1 MCGILAAIP
10 LRPEGLPAGSMSG
23 APAALRAI
31 RHRGP
36 DATGLHLDSRM
47 RFALGH
53 VRLSVQ
59 DVSSAAD
66 QPLWSDCGRYAVV
79 FNGEIYNFVELRS
92 ELESLGCHFRTRSDT
107 EVLLHAL
114 IRWGLDAVARF
125 NGMWAF
131 AFVDAGTGEVTI
143 SRDRW
148 GVKPLY
154 FADWQGVRGFCSEAK
169 GLLAL
174 MGRVPAPDSGAVGLF
189 LRFGIGG
196 ESERSWFSGIRRFP
210 VGMTTRFRP
219 DGSEAETRACWE
231 YPTAR
236 DIVDR
241 QEAVVRLRGAL
252 SDSIRIR
259 LRSDVPFGLSLSGGV
274 DSSIIAWLASAEH
287 GCRLDAFTAWHPP
300 KECSELPRAELVAA
314 RFGHRLS
321 PIMQDDDAETLENLR
336 TCIYHLDAAHASP
349 AIVPYLNLCRA
360 ARQCLTVML
369 EGQGADELLAGYQQF
384 GLFAAID
391 AIHDVRL
398 GRAVTSLAASCRD
411 GGPWAAFQDFL
422 RFTSRDLYIKQADRW
437 GARRL
442 LGESLRDADPG
453 PLRRISVLSGDN
465 LNEALLFWHR
475 WNLTNLLQYGDAIAM
490 SVNLETRCPFLDWR
504 VVELGFRLSPD
515 LLLNG
520 GLGKHVLRTMG
531 DGAVPDQ
538 VLWRRRKDGFPNP
551 TIRVVCEE
559 VRRAGWPREGL
570 RCALDCGLLTPRISE
585 PGSIAWL
592 SPNAVFRIYSLLL
605 WVEEFQCG
613 KPLR

>member
-10 LRPEGLPAGSMSG
+10 LGPDGLPVGSMAR

-36 DATGLHLDSRM
+36 DASGLHLDPRM

-59 DVSSAAD
+59 DVSPGAD
-66 QPLWSDCGRYAVV
+66 QPFWSDCGRYAIV

-92 ELESLGCHFRTRSDT
+92 ELESLGCRFRTRSDT
-107 EVLLHAL
+107 EVLLQAL
-114 IRWGLDAVARF
+114 VRWGVAAVPRL

-131 AFVDAGTGEVTI
+131 ALVDTGTGEVTV

-148 GVKPLY
+148 GVKPL
-154 FADWQGVRGFCSEAK
+154 FFTEWQGVRAFCSEAK

-174 MGRVPAPDSGAVGLF
+174 TGRVPAPDPEAVGLF

-196 ESERSWFSGIRRFP
+196 ENEQSWFSGIRRFP
-210 VGMTTRFRP
+210 VGVTTRFRP
-219 DGSEAETRACWE
+219 DGSEAETRTCWE
-231 YPTAR
+231 YPNAR

-241 QEAVVRLRGAL
+241 EEAVARLRDAL

-274 DSSIIAWLASAEH
+274 DSAIIAWLASAEH
-287 GCRLDAFTAWHPP
+287 GSHLDAFTAWYPP

-321 PIMQDDDAETLENLR
+321 PIVQDDDAQALENLR
-336 TCIYHLDAAHASP
+336 TCIYHLDSAHASP

-360 ARQCLTVML
+360 ARPRLTVML

-384 GLFAAID
+384 ALFAAID
-391 AIHDVRL
+391 AIHDLRI
-398 GRAVTSLAASCRD
+398 GRAASSLAAACRD
-411 GGPWAAFQDFL
+411 GGPWAVLQDFM
-422 RFTSRDLYIKQADRW
+422 RFTSRGLYLKQADRW
-437 GARRL
+437 GAQML

-453 PLRRISVLSGDN
+453 PLRRISVHSGGN
-465 LNEALLFWHR
+465 LDEALLFWHR
-475 WNLTNLLQYGDAIAM
+475 RNLTNLLQYGDAVAM

-515 LLLNG
+515 LLLSNG
-520 GLGKHVLRTMG
+520 FGKHVLRTMA
-531 DGAVPDQ
+531 DGAVPDE
-538 VLWRRRKDGFPNP
+538 VLWRRRKDGFTNP
-551 TIRVVCEE
+551 TIRIVCEE

-570 RCALDCGLLTPRISE
+570 RYALDLGLLTARISE
-585 PGSIAWL
+585 PASIARL
-592 SPNAVFRIYSLLL
+592 SPNALFRVYSLLL
-605 WVEEFQCG
+605 WIEEFQCG

>member
-1 MCGILAAIP
+1 MA
-10 LRPEGLPAGSMSG
+10 G
-23 APAALRAI
+23 APGTLRAI

-36 DATGLHLDSRM
+36 DATGLHLDPRM

-59 DVSSAAD
+59 DVSPGAD
-66 QPLWSDCGRYAVV
+66 QPFWSDCGRYAIV

-92 ELESLGCHFRTRSDT
+92 ELESLGGRFRTRSDT
-107 EVLLHAL
+107 EVLLQAL
-114 IRWGLDAVARF
+114 VCWGIAAVPRL

-131 AFVDAGTGEVTI
+131 AFVDTGTGEVTV

-148 GVKPLY
+148 GVKPL
-154 FADWQGVRGFCSEAK
+154 FFTEWQGVRAFCSEAK

-174 MGRVPAPDSGAVGLF
+174 TGRVPAPDPGAVGLF

-196 ESERSWFSGIRRFP
+196 ENEQSWFSGIRRFP
-210 VGMTTRFRP
+210 VGVTTRFLP
-219 DGSEAETRACWE
+219 DGSEAETRTCWE

-241 QEAVVRLRGAL
+241 EEAVARLRVAL

-259 LRSDVPFGLSLSGGV
+259 LRSDVPFGLSLSGGA
-274 DSSIIAWLASAEH
+274 DSAIIAWLASAEH
-287 GCRLDAFTAWHPP
+287 GCRLDAFTAWSPP
-300 KECSELPRAELVAA
+300 KERSELPRAELVAA
-314 RFGHRLS
+314 RFGHRLL
-321 PIMQDDDAETLENLR
+321 PIVQDDDAETLENLR
-336 TCIYHLDAAHASP
+336 TCIYHLDSAHASP

-360 ARQCLTVML
+360 ARHRLTVML

-384 GLFAAID
+384 ALFAAID
-391 AIHDVRL
+391 AIHDLRI
-398 GRAVTSLAASCRD
+398 GRAASSLAASCLD
-411 GGPWAAFQDFL
+411 GGPRAVLQDFM
-422 RFTSRDLYIKQADRW
+422 RFTSRSLYLKQADRW
-437 GARRL
+437 GAQML

-465 LNEALLFWHR
+465 LDEALLFWHR
-475 WNLTNLLQYGDAIAM
+475 WNLTNLLQYGDAVAM

-504 VVELGFRLSPD
+504 VVEIGFRLSPD
-515 LLLNG
+515 LLLSDG
-520 GLGKHVLRTMG
+520 FGKHILREMA
-531 DGAVPDQ
+531 DGAVPDE
-538 VLWRRRKDGFPNP
+538 VLWRRRKDGFTNP
-551 TIRVVCEE
+551 TIRIVCEE

-570 RCALDCGLLTPRISE
+570 RYALDCGLLTPRISE
-585 PGSIAWL
+585 PASIARL

-605 WVEEFQCG
+605 WIEEFQCG